1 MITNYQLR
9 IYDKISAKWYIVG
22 NFIFP
27 IEFNV
32 SEDIALTAACE
43 LGLDMSEF
51 EVRKNRK
58 PYYRKS
64 YV

>member
-1 MITNYQLR
+1 MIPNYQLK
-9 IYDKISAKWYIVG
+9 IYDRYSAKWHIVAS
-22 NFIFP
+22 FTFP
-27 IEFNV
+27 LEFNV
-32 SEDIALTAACE
+32 FEDIALAAACE